1 MPVSTSQQ
9 ESKKEKKRPG
19 TTHTTSHDS
28 FTLTPHL
35 TLPSPYRVDVA
46 GQADARMKPRQDA
59 AASGIFGQLEYL
71 HHPSTATDHQRVST
85 AALERVP
92 AEVAHDAVV
101 HARAGGVLSA
111 RGEV

>member
-1 MPVSTSQQ
+1 M
-9 ESKKEKKRPG
+9 G
-19 TTHTTSHDS
+19 
-28 FTLTPHL
+28 
-35 TLPSPYRVDVA
+35 
-46 GQADARMKPRQDA
+46 GQADARVKPRPDA
-59 AASGIFGQLEYL
+59 DASGIFGQLDEL
-71 HHPSTATDHQRVST
+71 HHPSTATDHHMVST